1 MKSLMFPLNQAIK
14 TYAWEKPFTKLI
26 AIARRMEL
34 KIVLKSSYLRGIY
47 MTFMLFTTRM
57 ALFCTMLSTALLY
70 GAGNITATR
79 VFVASA
85 YFNILSLIMS
95 QMFVRSFV
103 EIAEALV
110 AIKRLQRFLEY
121 DEKNEIANEFSGGN
135 DVNGNANNV
144 T

>member
-1 MKSLMFPLNQAIK
+1 
-14 TYAWEKPFTKLI
+14 
-26 AIARRMEL
+26 MEL
-34 KIVLKSSYLRGIY
+34 KILVKSAYLRGVY

-57 ALFCTMLSTALLY
+57 ALFCTMLSTVLLY
-70 GAGNITATR
+70 GADNITASR

-121 DEKNEIANEFSGGN
+121 DEKTENLNDFTGN

-144 T
+144 SNCDKLKNKTYEF